1 MSSICFSNHFF
12 TKSPNTYFPFICSNI
27 LPLSAKDICGDFML
41 VTLIRT
47 LILYIFMIVIMRIM
61 GKRQI
66 GELQPTELVITLLL
80 SEIIAIPMQ
89 DNDIPLISTFIPALV
104 LVGFEIITSLISL
117 KSVRFRSLIQGHSI
131 IIIDDGK
138 LNYNKIKELRFSID
152 DILEALRQKDVFDI
166 SKVQYAIVETNGQL
180 SVLLKPQYDTV
191 TKEDLEL
198 KSEPQGYQCPVIIDG
213 KIVTADFAI
222 CNMTTKKVEK
232 LAKKEKAEIKD
243 ILLMTVDSV
252 GNHNIIRKGKI

>member
-1 MSSICFSNHFF
+1 
-12 TKSPNTYFPFICSNI
+12 
-27 LPLSAKDICGDFML
+27 ML

-47 LILYIFMIVIMRIM
+47 FILYIFMIIIMRVM

-89 DNDIPLISTFIPALV
+89 DNDIPLVSTFIPALV

-138 LNYNKIKELRFSID
+138 LNYEKIKELRFSID

-166 SKVQYAIVETNGQL
+166 SQVQYAIVETNGNI
-180 SVLLKPQYDTV
+180 SVMLKPENEPV
-191 TKEDLEL
+191 TMKDLHL
-198 KSEPQGYQCPVIIDG
+198 ACDDNGLPCIVILDG
-213 KIVTADFAI
+213 EVIKADFRT
-222 CNMTTKKVEK
+222 CHMTDKKLEK
-232 LAKKEKAEIKD
+232 ILKNDKIDIKNT
-243 ILLMTVDSV
+243 LLMTVDKS
-252 GNHNIIRKGKI
+252 GNKVVLGKGKK

>member
-1 MSSICFSNHFF
+1 
-12 TKSPNTYFPFICSNI
+12 
-27 LPLSAKDICGDFML
+27 
-41 VTLIRT
+41 
-47 LILYIFMIVIMRIM
+47 MRVM

-89 DNDIPLISTFIPALV
+89 DNDIPLVSTFIPALV

-138 LNYNKIKELRFSID
+138 LNYEKIKELRFSID

-166 SKVQYAIVETNGQL
+166 SQVQYAIVETNGNI
-180 SVLLKPQYDTV
+180 SVMLKPENEPV
-191 TKEDLEL
+191 TMKDLHL
-198 KSEPQGYQCPVIIDG
+198 ACDDNGLPCIVILDG
-213 KIVTADFAI
+213 EVIKADFRT
-222 CNMTTKKVEK
+222 CHMTDKKLEK
-232 LAKKEKAEIKD
+232 ILKNDKIDIKNT
-243 ILLMTVDSV
+243 LLMTVDKS
-252 GNHNIIRKGKI
+252 GNKVVLGKEKK

>member
-1 MSSICFSNHFF
+1 
-12 TKSPNTYFPFICSNI
+12 
-27 LPLSAKDICGDFML
+27 ML

-47 LILYIFMIVIMRIM
+47 FILYIFMIIIMRVM

-89 DNDIPLISTFIPALV
+89 DNDIPLVSTFIPALV

-138 LNYNKIKELRFSID
+138 LNYEKIKELRFSID

-166 SKVQYAIVETNGQL
+166 SQVQYAIVETNGNI
-180 SVLLKPQYDTV
+180 SVMLKPENEPV
-191 TKEDLEL
+191 TMKDLHL
-198 KSEPQGYQCPVIIDG
+198 ACDDNGLPCIVILDG
-213 KIVTADFAI
+213 EVIKADFRT
-222 CNMTTKKVEK
+222 CHMTDKKLEK
-232 LAKKEKAEIKD
+232 ILKNDKIDIKNT
-243 ILLMTVDSV
+243 LLMTVDKS
-252 GNHNIIRKGKI
+252 GNKVVLGKEKK